1 MRGDVNQAAGAI
13 KRIGVVNGQRHHR
26 AGDGGFIDS
35 GNQLQRALALFA
47 IDQGTELLFDG
58 IKQVIDLPS
67 M

>member
-35 GNQLQRALALFA
+35 GNQLQRALALFT
-47 IDQGTELLFDG
+47 IDGDGLLFDG